1 MSLRERQGHEIIS
14 KDIFIRWT
22 DNVHKMS
29 GTLVISRVWVSIKL
43 RLGSIKSRQNQFAA
57 LFGALSCSAGL
68 LIQINRVCCS
78 FISLS
83 QSWSSA
89 FEKSASE
96 ASDDLCSTGRI
107 QMAKSRVGET

>member
-1 MSLRERQGHEIIS
+1 MSLRERQGHEIIL
-14 KDIFIRWT
+14 KYIFINLT
-22 DNVHKMS
+22 GSVHKMS
-29 GTLVISRVWVSIKL
+29 ETLVIARVCVSIKL

-83 QSWSSA
+83 RSWSSA
-89 FEKSASE
+89 SEKSASE
-96 ASDDLCSTGRI
+96 VSDDLCSIGRI